1 LLHHL
6 IGNSLIEEAAVAA
19 TDISGVMIPDSKIAR
34 ELTQLIRDTESDLL
48 FDHSTRVYFWGALT
62 GKRQGLIFD
71 PELLYTAAMFH
82 DIGLT
87 QTYKES
93 RLRFEVDGANAARE
107 FLRSHGISERD
118 IEKVWNAVALHT
130 TPGIPEHMHP
140 EIALVQAG
148 AGMDVAGRGYD
159 HFTDEQREAVI
170 AAYPRGKDFKHAM
183 IEAFY
188 QGMKFRPETT
198 FGTFNDDFLA
208 FKDPNFQRVNVC
220 SIILRS
226 RWEQ

>member
-1 LLHHL
+1 LLHHV

-34 ELTQLIRDTESDLL
+34 EVTQLIRDTESDLL
-48 FDHSTRVYFWGALT
+48 FDHSTRVYFWGALI
-62 GKRQGLIFD
+62 GKRQSLTFD
-71 PELLYTAAMFH
+71 PELLYAAAMFH

-107 FLRSHGISERD
+107 FLRSHSISERD

-188 QGMKFRPETT
+188 QGMKFRPDST